1 MVIKANSTINIHIL
15 YSLPF
20 LTELSICVKVL
31 LCQSSP
37 WPLVNKE
44 GFRAR
49 KFILL
54 KWFLLGGLLS
64 WAYLSTLLATLVVI
78 EYEKT
83 IDTIDD
89 MDQSGMPFLL
99 PEATAPHKL
108 VATDPRPAMRR
119 IFKRS
124 IMYPLD
130 RGARAAPKWA
140 IDM

>member
-1 MVIKANSTINIHIL
+1 M
-15 YSLPF
+15 
-20 LTELSICVKVL
+20 KVL
-31 LCQSSP
+31 LREGLP
-37 WPLVNKE
+37 WSWVNRQ

-49 KFILL
+49 KCILL

-78 EYEKT
+78 EYDET
-83 IDTIDD
+83 IDTIAQ
-89 MDQSGMPFLL
+89 MDKSGLPFLL

-119 IFKRS
+119 IFQRS
-124 IMYPLD
+124 LTYRLD
-130 RGARAAPKWA
+130 LGARAAPKWA